1 MSINAVLKLLIFVR
15 ICKKKEK
22 LLMIEN
28 QSIKSLHSKTVEKP
42 FPKKYS

>member
-1 MSINAVLKLLIFVR
+1 MVIKAVLKLLILVR